1 MAGPH
6 LEPLDPKLDVVF
18 RALFANPHNTDMLI
32 SLLNDILDLTGD
44 DLIETVELLPSQGQ
58 QRSLDDKDIMLDL
71 LVRDG
76 RGRRY
81 AVEMQMRNHR
91 AFPERIV
98 YYTAR
103 GFIEQLRISEP
114 YDVLRP
120 LVQIVF
126 TDFVLFPA
134 VLDWRERFRL
144 RGDSSDQV
152 FSDLL
157 SIVLVQLPL
166 LRARPSAGLTPA
178 EQWGV
183 FLKEGT
189 RMRTQTADQPWMRPI
204 LRKALDEL
212 ERLGADPDTR
222 ALYNARLDAVRV
234 MATEL
239 RGSYQEGLDEGL
251 EQGRELGLEQ
261 GIEQG
266 IEQGAAEATRAL
278 ARRLLADGD
287 SVERVARIT
296 GLPLETVQALPQQ

>member
-1 MAGPH
+1 
-6 LEPLDPKLDVVF
+6 
-18 RALFANPHNTDMLI
+18 
-32 SLLNDILDLTGD
+32 
-44 DLIETVELLPSQGQ
+44 
-58 QRSLDDKDIMLDL
+58 
-71 LVRDG
+71 
-76 RGRRY
+76 
-81 AVEMQMRNHR
+81 
-91 AFPERIV
+91 
-98 YYTAR
+98 
-103 GFIEQLRISEP
+103 
-114 YDVLRP
+114 
-120 LVQIVF
+120 
-126 TDFVLFPA
+126 
-134 VLDWRERFRL
+134 
-144 RGDSSDQV
+144 
-152 FSDLL
+152 
-157 SIVLVQLPL
+157 
-166 LRARPSAGLTPA
+166 
-178 EQWGV
+178 
-183 FLKEGT
+183 
-189 RMRTQTADQPWMRPI
+189 MRTQTADQPWMRPI